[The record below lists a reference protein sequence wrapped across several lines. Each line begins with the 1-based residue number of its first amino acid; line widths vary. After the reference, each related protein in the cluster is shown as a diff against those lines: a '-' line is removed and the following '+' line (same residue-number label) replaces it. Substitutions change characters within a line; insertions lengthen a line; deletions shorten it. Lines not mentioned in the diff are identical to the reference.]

1 MTITSEKKAEKLATQ
16 ILLWLKPQ
24 KTGASL
30 KRTHDFLVAAG
41 FMDDPSELGKTRVKN
56 VLFTLVKSGKITVK
70 TEKGIDIFYPDE
82 PAQSVKTLPAKQPQ
96 PAGMQPTAATV
107 TVLVQVRAEKAQTY
121 ADALNDLSYLLA
133 PPIAEMCAEIGKSFT
148 RALNVDD
155 ISVFAESLQ

>member
-1 MTITSEKKAEKLATQ
+1 MTTTYDLEVEIGLFM
-16 ILLWLKPQ
+16 
-24 KTGASL
+24 KTHKSGVTVKQA
-30 KRTHDFLVAAG
+30 HDAMVAKG
-41 FMDDPSELGKTRVKN
+41 WMDETGELGRLTTKN
-56 VLFTLVKSGKITVK
+56 ILFKLRDTGRATVK
-70 TEKGIDIFYPDE
+70 TEKGIDIFYPNE
-82 PAQSVKTLPAKQPQ
+82 AAKSVKTLPAKQPQ

-133 PPIAEMCAEIGKSFT
+133 PPIAEMCAEIGNSFT